1 MRMVH
6 VIQRYP
12 PAVGGSETW
21 CREVCRYLAPKG
33 HHIRVLTLNI
43 NREEEFSRE
52 PLDHERT
59 VAFGKMMLDHGV
71 WVRRYRRSLPIPVI
85 SFFVYRLLFNKLFN
99 FYFAGPHS
107 VEMYGRLWREIRAAD
122 VVFLHT
128 LPYSHNYV
136 AFALAKLFEKKVV
149 IVPHFHPGHPH
160 YEHKSHYWLLR
171 NCDAVITVS
180 DFEKRYLESRSVPE
194 NKLFVTGNAIHPEEF
209 LPEDLEGF
217 KARLQAK
224 YSLKSEDRL
233 IAFIGRKTKY
243 KGVGHLIQAVKD
255 LMHQLPIR
263 LFLVGP
269 AFEWYQD
276 LCNAL
281 SVEEKSR
288 IIEMGVLSHQEK
300 VNLLH
305 LSELLVLP
313 SQYEAFGI
321 VFLEAWICGTTVLGT
336 TEGAM
341 PGVVG
346 EEGFLCRFGDTESL
360 KETLLDALS
369 DRKRLEE
376 MGARGKAKVLER
388 FTWDRIGAKVQEVV
402 EETWGKTRGV

>member
-21 CREVCRYLAPKG
+21 CREVCRYLAQKG
-33 HHIRVLTLNI
+33 HRIRVLTLNI

-52 PLDHERT
+52 PFDQERT
-59 VAFGKMMLDHGV
+59 IAFGRMMLDHGV

-107 VEMYGRLWREIRAAD
+107 VEMYGRMWREIRAAD

-128 LPYSHNYV
+128 LPYSHNYI
-136 AFALAKLFEKKVV
+136 AFALARLLGKKT
-149 IVPHFHPGHPH
+149 IIIPHFHPNHPH
-160 YEHKSHYWLLR
+160 YERKSHYWLLTS
-171 NCDAVITVS
+171 CDAVITVS
-180 DFEKRYLESRSVPE
+180 DFEKRYLESRSVPT

-209 LPEDLEGF
+209 FPEDLEGF
-217 KARLQAK
+217 KARLQVK
-224 YSLKSEDRL
+224 YSLNSDDRL
-233 IAFIGRKTKY
+233 IVFIGRKTKY
-243 KGVGHLIQAVKD
+243 KGVGHLIHAVKD
-255 LMHQLPIR
+255 LMGRLSIR

-269 AFEWYQD
+269 AFEWYHD
-276 LCNAL
+276 LYNTL
-281 SVEEKSR
+281 SVEEKTR

-305 LSELLVLP
+305 LSDLLVLP

-321 VFLEAWICGTTVLGT
+321 VFLEAWICGTPVLGT
-336 TEGAM
+336 TEGAI
-341 PGVVG
+341 PTVVG
-346 EEGFLCRFGDTESL
+346 EEGFLCPFGDEQSL
-360 KETLLDALS
+360 KETIIEALR
-369 DRKRLEE
+369 DKERLKK
-376 MGARGKAKVLER
+376 MGAKGKAKVMER
-388 FTWDRIGAKVQEVV
+388 YTWGRIGAQVQAIV
-402 EETWGKTRGV
+402 EETCREATVV

>member
-21 CREVCRYLAPKG
+21 CQEICRYLAQKG
-33 HHIRVLTLNI
+33 HCIRVLTLNI

-52 PLDHERT
+52 PFDHERT
-59 VAFGKMMLDHGV
+59 IAFGKMMLDRGV

-85 SFFVYRLLFNKLFN
+85 SFFVYRLLFDKLFN

-107 VEMYGRLWREIRAAD
+107 VEMYGRMWREIRAAD

-160 YEHKSHYWLLR
+160 YERKSHYWLLT
-171 NCDAVITVS
+171 NCDAVLAVS
-180 DFEKRYLESRSVPE
+180 EFEKQYLESRSLQPE
-194 NKLFVTGNAIHPEEF
+194 KVFVTGNAIHPEEF
-209 LPEDLEGF
+209 LPKDLEDF
-217 KARLQAK
+217 KARLHAK
-224 YSLKSEDRL
+224 YSLLPGDRL
-233 IAFIGRKTKY
+233 IIFIGRKTQY
-243 KGVGHLIQAVKD
+243 KGVGHLIHAVKD
-255 LMHQLPIR
+255 LMDKLPIR

-269 AFEWYQD
+269 AFEWYHD
-276 LCNAL
+276 LYNAL
-281 SVEEKSR
+281 SQEEKSR

-305 LSELLVLP
+305 MSELLVLP
-313 SQYEAFGI
+313 SQFEAFGI
-321 VFLEAWICGTTVLGT
+321 VFLEAWICGTPVLGT

-346 EEGFLCRFGDTESL
+346 NEGFLCRFGDVESL
-360 KETLLDALS
+360 KTALMDALS
-369 DRKRLEE
+369 DKERLKE
-376 MGARGKAKVLER
+376 MGARGRAKVLER
-388 FTWDRIGAKVQEVV
+388 YTWLRIGAKVQEVV
-402 EETWGKTRGV
+402 EKT

>member
-1 MRMVH
+1 MKMVH

-21 CREVCRYLAPKG
+21 CQEICRYLARKG

-52 PLDHERT
+52 PFDHERT
-59 VAFGKMMLDHGV
+59 IAFGKMILDHDV

-85 SFFVYRLLFNKLFN
+85 SFFVYKLLLNKVFN
-99 FYFAGPHS
+99 FYFVGPHS
-107 VEMYGRLWREIRAAD
+107 TEMYGRMWREIREAD

-136 AFALAKLFEKKVV
+136 AFALAKLFEKKTVV
-149 IVPHFHPGHPH
+149 VPHFHPGHPH
-160 YEHKSHYWLLR
+160 YERKSHYWLLR
-171 NCDAVITVS
+171 HCDAVITVS
-180 DFEKRYLESRSVPE
+180 EFEKHYLESKSVPAE
-194 NKLFVTGNAIHPEEF
+194 KLFVTGNAIHPEEF
-209 LPEDLEGF
+209 LPQDLEGF
-217 KARLQAK
+217 KSRLQAK
-224 YSLKSEDRL
+224 YSLQPEDCL
-233 IAFIGRKTKY
+233 VVFIGRKTEY
-243 KGVGHLIQAVKD
+243 KGVAHLIRAVKD
-255 LMHQLPIR
+255 LMSKMPIR
-263 LFLVGP
+263 LFMVGP
-269 AFEWYQD
+269 GFDWYYD
-276 LCNAL
+276 LYNAL
-281 SVEEKSR
+281 SEKEKSH

-321 VFLEAWICGTTVLGT
+321 VFLEAWICGTPVVGT

-346 EEGFLCRFGDTESL
+346 EEGFLCRFGDEESL
-360 KETLLDALS
+360 KATLLEALS
-369 DRKRLEE
+369 DRYRLKE

-388 FTWDRIGAKVQEVV
+388 YTWDRIGAKVQEVV
-402 EETWGKTRGV
+402 EKV